1 MTKETVSARI
11 REKRKGQRLTQQELA
26 DKIGVSLMTV
36 LRWEKGERTPN
47 ALIMPQI
54 AEALNT
60 SVEYLM
66 GLQSSSEIPPVSQA
80 GPKKEVISSPTM
92 AYWGGVLDNAR
103 KAVKDGQNLSL
114 IYTLLVDAARMV
126 KSAMGTPAVVSA

>member
-36 LRWEKGERTPN
+36 LRWEKGERIPN

-66 GLQSSSEIPPVSQA
+66 GLQSDSEIKAVPQVE
-80 GPKKEVISSPTM
+80 PKKEAENLPTM
-92 AYWGGVLDNAR
+92 AYWGGVLDNAK
-103 KAVKDGQNLSL
+103 KAVNDGQNLGL
-114 IYTLLVDAARMV
+114 IYSLLADATSTV
-126 KSAMGTPAVVSA
+126 KLALGNRVATA

>member
-1 MTKETVSARI
+1 MTKEIVSARI
-11 REKRKGQRLTQQELA
+11 REKRKAQKLTQQELA
-26 DKIGVSLMTV
+26 EKVGVSLMTI

-60 SVEYLM
+60 TVEYLM
-66 GLQSSSEIPPVSQA
+66 GLQSEVGTIPVIPAVSKVDA
-80 GPKKEVISSPTM
+80 VSSPTM

-103 KAVKDGQNLSL
+103 KAVNDGQNLGL
-114 IYTLLVDAARMV
+114 IYSLLADAAGTI
-126 KSAMGTPAVVSA
+126 KSAMNGQAVAAV

>member
-11 REKRKGQRLTQQELA
+11 KEKRKGQRLTQQELA

-54 AEALNT
+54 AEVLNT

-66 GLQSSSEIPPVSQA
+66 GLQSSSEIPPVSQVE
-80 GPKKEVISSPTM
+80 PKKEAVSSPTM
-92 AYWGGVLDNAR
+92 AYWGGVLDNAK
-103 KAVKDGQNLSL
+103 KAVNDGQNLSL
-114 IYTLLVDAARMV
+114 IYSLLADAASTV
-126 KSAMGTPAVVSA
+126 KLAMSKPAAV

>member
-36 LRWEKGERTPN
+36 LRWEKGERIPN

-60 SVEYLM
+60 SVEYLL
-66 GLQSSSEIPPVSQA
+66 GLQSDSEIKAVPQVEATKDAVST
-80 GPKKEVISSPTM
+80 PTM
-92 AYWGGVLDNAR
+92 AYWGGVLDNAK
-103 KAVKDGQNLSL
+103 KAVHEGQNLPL
-114 IYTLLVDAARMV
+114 IWAMLNDAAGIV
-126 KSAMGTPAVVSA
+126 KAAIV

>member
-36 LRWEKGERTPN
+36 LRWEKGERIPN

-66 GLQSSSEIPPVSQA
+66 GLQSDSEIKAVPQVE
-80 GPKKEVISSPTM
+80 PKKEAENLPTM
-92 AYWGGVLDNAR
+92 AYWGGVLDNAK
-103 KAVKDGQNLSL
+103 KAVNDGQNLGL
-114 IYTLLVDAARMV
+114 IYSLLADATSTV
-126 KSAMGTPAVVSA
+126 KLAMSRTAATA

>member
-36 LRWEKGERTPN
+36 LRWEKGERIPN

-66 GLQSSSEIPPVSQA
+66 GLQSDSEIKAVPQVE
-80 GPKKEVISSPTM
+80 PKKEAENLPTM
-92 AYWGGVLDNAR
+92 AYWGGVLDNAK
-103 KAVKDGQNLSL
+103 KAVNDGQNLGL
-114 IYTLLVDAARMV
+114 IYSLLADATSTV
-126 KSAMGTPAVVSA
+126 KLALGNGVATA

>member
-36 LRWEKGERTPN
+36 LRWEKGERIPN

-66 GLQSSSEIPPVSQA
+66 GLQSDSEIKAVPQVE
-80 GPKKEVISSPTM
+80 PKKEAENLPTM
-92 AYWGGVLDNAR
+92 AYWGGVLDNAK
-103 KAVKDGQNLSL
+103 KAVNDGNNLNL
-114 IYTLLVDAARMV
+114 IYSLLADAAGTV
-126 KSAMGTPAVVSA
+126 KSAMGNRVATA

>member
-1 MTKETVSARI
+1 MTTGSVSNRIKDSRKEC
-11 REKRKGQRLTQQELA
+11 RLTQQELA

-66 GLQSSSEIPPVSQA
+66 GLQSDSEIKAVPQVE
-80 GPKKEVISSPTM
+80 PKKEAENLPTM
-92 AYWGGVLDNAR
+92 AYWGGVLDNAK
-103 KAVKDGQNLSL
+103 KAVNDGNNLSL
-114 IYTLLVDAARMV
+114 IYSLLADAASTV
-126 KSAMGTPAVVSA
+126 KVAMSRTAATA